1 MPSEGTVQERF
12 CRAWGAIHMP
22 EKDGENPHFKTRYAT
37 LAATLTVIREAC
49 KEEGLAYVQRLSPEG
64 EGWMMHS
71 QAVAPDGRAIN
82 LSSFPIEITPNVQTF
97 GSNLTYAKRQ
107 QAQAD
112 WGITGDDDDDGEAG
126 AQAASKAPQKR
137 QQKPSDDGLLDA
149 AKQRLWDAC
158 KAYGAAHGM
167 EAKSV
172 LEGVQ
177 KRPDYAETPEW
188 LSMAA
193 IELEEANKADA

>member
-1 MPSEGTVQERF
+1 MPSEGTAQERF

-22 EKDGENPHFKTRYAT
+22 EKDGENPHYRNRYAT
-37 LAATLTVIREAC
+37 LAATLAVIREAC
-49 KEEGLAYVQRLSPEG
+49 KAEGLAYVQRLSPEG

-71 QAVAPDGRAIN
+71 QAVAPDGQAIN
-82 LSSFPIEITPNVQTF
+82 LSSFPIEVTPNVQTF

-126 AQAASKAPQKR
+126 AQAASKAPKGQA
-137 QQKPSDDGLLDA
+137 QEGDGLLES
-149 AKQRLWDAC
+149 AKQRLWAAC
-158 KAYGAAHGM
+158 KAYGASHGM
-167 EAKSV
+167 EAKAV

-177 KRPDYAETPEW
+177 KRPGYAETPEW
-188 LSMAA
+188 LSQAA
-193 IELEEANKADA
+193 NELEEESE